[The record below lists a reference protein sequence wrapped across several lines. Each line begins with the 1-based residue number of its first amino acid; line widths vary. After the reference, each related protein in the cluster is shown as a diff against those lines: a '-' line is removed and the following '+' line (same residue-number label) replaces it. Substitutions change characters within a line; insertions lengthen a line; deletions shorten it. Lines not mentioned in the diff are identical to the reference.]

1 MRLSKQERIAALII
15 LAVVVIALG
24 AFLIVKPSVETFFST
39 KATLASKTEE
49 RDKMVERRATKDP
62 LRKDIEKAYED
73 GEHLADMFFP
83 EFKAYEADEAFRA
96 FLAQCEAN
104 VVVESL
110 TVSEATTATL
120 GAYFYTPTSIEYALK
135 TYATSGVEPTEEEA
149 KLAARQQA
157 LQSALSE
164 PQTIGASTV
173 EFAVSAKVRDEII
186 KFADEINDYVIKE
199 GGGDTRK
206 AIMLN
211 GIELTYEEVNERYD
225 ALIEENNKFMS
236 AEGEKALAA
245 EIGKP
250 GPNIP
255 LDTNEGEDEGEATL
269 SAYLFTFEGSVT
281 FYSIERMQDPKA
293 QLDLQDGITA

>member
-15 LAVVVIALG
+15 LAIVVLALG
-24 AFLIVKPSVETFFST
+24 AFLIIKPSVEAYGSSLS
-39 KATLASKTEE
+39 TLASKTAE
-49 RDKMVERRATKDP
+49 RDKMVARRATKGA
-62 LRKDIEKAYED
+62 LREDIEKAYED

-96 FLAQCEAN
+96 FLAQCKAN
-104 VVVESL
+104 VVVEDI

-120 GAYFYTPTSIEYALK
+120 DAYFFTPSSIEYALK

-157 LQSALSE
+157 LQEALSE

-173 EFAVSAKVRDEII
+173 EFSVSAKARDELI

-199 GGGDTRK
+199 AGGDTRK
-206 AIMLN
+206 ALKLN

-225 ALIEENNKFMS
+225 ALVTENNEFMS
-236 AEGEKALAA
+236 TEGERALAA
-245 EIGKP
+245 EIGEP
-250 GPNIP
+250 GPDIP
-255 LDTNEGEDEGEATL
+255 LENNEDEGEGEATL
-269 SAYLFTFEGSVT
+269 SAYLFKLESSVT

-293 QLDLQDGITA
+293 QLDLQDGV